1 MLISVA
7 QTQMF
12 VLALTRVLMI
22 MLAMPFLGGSLV
34 INQVKIAL
42 GVILTMFLLPWQ
54 PVLSP
59 DAEALPL
66 LTFAIGIFQEM
77 VIGALS
83 GMAVSLIF
91 GVFQV
96 AAKML
101 EMSAGFSAGQVFNP
115 TLNDTG
121 SAYDQFFAIMIYLY
135 FFAINGYH
143 VFLIGLQRTFV
154 VLPVHSSLDK
164 IISMGSER
172 LLELFGTMIISGIQ
186 ISLPVMGAILL
197 ADITLG
203 LLSKVAPQIQ
213 VFFLGLNV
221 KILVGFLGAALI
233 LSYAAPTIRNLLN
246 MIGTMM
252 TKLLGA

>member
-1 MLISVA
+1 MIVSVA

-22 MLAMPFLGGSLV
+22 MLALPFLGGSLV
-34 INQVKIAL
+34 INQVKIVL
-42 GVILTMFLLPWQ
+42 GIILTMFMLPWQ
-54 PVLSP
+54 PVLP
-59 DAEALPL
+59 ANAEALPM
-66 LTFAIGIFQEM
+66 LTFAVGVFQEM
-77 VIGALS
+77 VIGALA

-91 GVFQV
+91 GTFQV

-101 EMSAGFSAGQVFNP
+101 EMSAGFSAGQIFNP

-121 SAYDQFFAIMIYLY
+121 SAYDQFFMIIMYLY
-135 FFAINGYH
+135 FFTINGYH
-143 VFLIGLQRTFV
+143 TFLIGLQRTFV
-154 VLPVHSSLDK
+154 VLPVHSSIDK
-164 IISMGSER
+164 LIVAGPTR
-172 LLELFGTMIISGIQ
+172 LLELFSTMIVSGIQ
-186 ISLPVMGAILL
+186 IALPIVGAILL

-221 KILVGFLGAALI
+221 KIFVGFLGIALV
-233 LSYAAPTIRNLLN
+233 LSYIVPNMRNMLN
-246 MIGTMM
+246 AIGTIM